1 VVEAVVDLMD
11 QMLMEQVDQA
21 VVEQHQELQ
30 QHQDPLLLL
39 TQEHQ
44 EQQTLEVVVEQEVV
58 DQLEHQEELEVKVD
72 QEL

>member
-1 VVEAVVDLMD
+1 MEAVVDLMD

-39 TQEHQ
+39 TQEDQ
-44 EQQTLEVVVEQEVV
+44 EQQTLEVVVVEVEQA
-58 DQLEHQEELEVKVD
+58 QLVQAVAEL
-72 QEL
+72 